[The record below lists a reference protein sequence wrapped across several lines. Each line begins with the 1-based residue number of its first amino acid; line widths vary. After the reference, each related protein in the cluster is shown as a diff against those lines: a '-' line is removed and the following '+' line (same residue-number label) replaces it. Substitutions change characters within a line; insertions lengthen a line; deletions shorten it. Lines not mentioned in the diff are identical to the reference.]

1 MSLAEPPAGE
11 PKPRELVSTKTL
23 FKISGGIVGATII
36 VCVFQAFS
44 PLVFIAAACIYYP
57 SIKRTVKKSGW
68 SAVDEGREE
77 DEAVKELRRTLD
89 GGGQP

>member
-11 PKPRELVSTKTL
+11 PKRREMVSTKTL
-23 FKISGGIVGATII
+23 FKISGGIVGAVVII
-36 VCVFQAFS
+36 CVFQAFS

-68 SAVDEGREE
+68 SAIDEGREE

-89 GGGQP
+89 GGEIR